1 MTDGLMRYRNA
12 LTGEIRQCRT
22 AEGDFGGFYLD
33 QESKKQLF
41 LYENPISQSL
51 TGLDVNQVEEAYIRL
66 KGDLRER
73 LTHAVSKAAPG
84 SSAVTTIA
92 DALSKILAA
101 EASPLSREAEAILN
115 LPGDTRPGKN
125 RARLRDHLLLTSGI
139 AVALAQALLAK
150 GHTLGEIASGLSQL
164 DEREALA
171 LLRLAVTCHDI
182 GKYPPRGHIERG
194 QAFVREV
201 FANLLD
207 AAVINEIADTVRRH
221 HASRRYRLAGLVP
234 ESLMQEIVCYADSV
248 ASGADRPGDPGFI
261 FPGYEDV
268 REWERRYFGHEAP
281 LVLIAADV
289 DRVQSYVFESTKL
302 PEMRGAS
309 LILDLLNVKDSDDE
323 ERWGNLRVNG
333 QPIKGIPQILADE
346 FHLPRESI
354 VYASG
359 GGALIIA
366 PAACAEDIKQRIE
379 QLYVETTLTATTTVV
394 YQRVNLRDLAL
405 GIDPIPLENWFNAKA
420 CQASGE
426 AWRLLKHNL
435 VTVEEW
441 GELNASS
448 DLKDEHY
455 YRSKRFG
462 QLQTVLSYKL
472 RRAKQSKPTAPLFEV
487 SPFTERCAY
496 CQFRPAFK
504 LTSDV
509 DQAPICQACD
519 RKRQKQARSFYVTQ
533 FIQHL
538 RSEACRDNELP
549 YLSGVKQDRKVA
561 DWDEIWDEIEPPPD
575 LEAVGEAAEARL
587 VRNYVGIIYADGNDM
602 GAMLDSL
609 ETPAAFKSFAQQV
622 RSAIQQ
628 AVFSGLGKLLHGH
641 RTTEREEIGSDGK
654 KRKRMIR
661 YHPFEIVSIGGD
673 DVYLFVPA
681 DIALELALHICREFE
696 TAFSGELTLAA
707 GVLLAHVNTPIYFS
721 RDVVKGLLKNAKTLS
736 KAGQQTISAV
746 DFQTIT
752 ADTVVSESIPQFREK
767 AYYNRRFPMPEKLTT
782 RPLTLGQLEDM
793 LNVVRLLKQERSP
806 KTQLYAL
813 RDAVVR
819 GPQPRAT
826 NYYNYQ
832 RARSEE
838 LKKAY
843 EPLHV
848 YLRKLSG
855 DDRFL
860 PFFKPADQADLVTPI
875 VDLVEIYDFVRG
887 PHSART
893 EENKL

>member
-1 MTDGLMRYRNA
+1 MVSETITYGNSLTRETRPCVVAQAEFGPCYRD
-12 LTGEIRQCRT
+12 E
-22 AEGDFGGFYLD
+22 
-33 QESKKQLF
+33 ESGKQLF
-41 LYENPISQSL
+41 LYENPISRSL
-51 TGLDVNQVEEAYIRL
+51 VGLDEDQVESGHERL
-66 KGDLRER
+66 KKDLRER
-73 LTHAVSKAAPG
+73 LREVGAQVRSG
-84 SSAVTTIA
+84 SSGIREIA
-92 DALSKILAA
+92 ETMSRTLAGLDDSLSA
-101 EASPLSREAEAILN
+101 EAEAILN
-115 LPGDTRPGKN
+115 LPSDTRPGKN
-125 RARLRDHLLLTSGI
+125 RARLRDHFLLTSGI
-139 AVALAQALLAK
+139 AVALAQALLVK
-150 GHTLGEIASGLSQL
+150 GHRPGEIASGLSHF

-171 LLRLAVTCHDI
+171 LLRLAAMCHDI
-182 GKYPPRGHIERG
+182 GKHPPRGHIERG
-194 QAFVREV
+194 QAFVR
-201 FANLLD
+201 
-207 AAVINEIADTVRRH
+207 
-221 HASRRYRLAGLVP
+221 
-234 ESLMQEIVCYADSV
+234 
-248 ASGADRPGDPGFI
+248 DRPGEPGFN

-268 REWERRYFGHEAP
+268 REWERKYFGDEAP
-281 LVLIAADV
+281 LALLAADV
-289 DRVQSYVFESTKL
+289 DRVQSYVFESAKL

-323 ERWGNLRVNG
+323 DHWGNFKVNG
-333 QPIKGIPQILADE
+333 KAIKGIPQVLADG
-346 FHLPRESI
+346 FNLPPESI

-359 GGALIIA
+359 GGAMIIA
-366 PAACAEDIKQRIE
+366 PLARADEIKRRLE
-379 QLYVETTLTATTTVV
+379 RLYVETTLTATTTVV
-394 YQRVNLRDLAL
+394 YQPVYLRDLAL
-405 GIDPIPLENWFNAKA
+405 GIDPIPLGNWFNAKA
-420 CQASGE
+420 RQANGE

-435 VTVEEW
+435 VGVDAADEDEW
-441 GELNASS
+441 EKMSKPAELQ
-448 DLKDEHY
+448 DEHY

-462 QLQTVLSYKL
+462 QLQTALGYKL

-487 SPFTERCAY
+487 SPFTERCTY

-519 RKRQKQARSFYVTQ
+519 RKREKQARSFYINQ
-533 FIQHL
+533 FIDYL
-538 RSEACRDNELP
+538 RSEASRGDELP
-549 YLSGVKQDRKVA
+549 SYLTGLKRDHTLG
-561 DWDEIWDEIEPPPD
+561 DWGEIESPPD
-575 LEAVGEAAEARL
+575 LEAVAEAAAESRAK
-587 VRNYVGIIYADGNDM
+587 NYVGIIYADGNDM
-602 GAMLDSL
+602 GAMLDRL
-609 ETPAAFKSFAQQV
+609 ETPAAFKSFAQEV
-622 RSAIQQ
+622 RSTIEQ